1 MLTRKLGNTGKSVS
15 EVGLGCWQ
23 LGADWGEVSDTEAF
37 EILSAAVDS
46 GVTFLD
52 TADVYGDGRSERL
65 VGQFLK
71 SRSEDLFVATKVG
84 RRNYPGPYTEEILRQ
99 HINDCRA
106 RLSVDSL
113 DLVQLHCIPTDAMRD
128 GTVFDWLRSLQQE
141 GLIRHF
147 GASVESMEEALLVLE
162 QNGLTSLQIIFNVFR
177 QKPIE
182 SLFSRALEQQVGIIV
197 RLPLASGLLAGKF
210 SSETVFGENDHRHYN
225 RDGAMFNVGET
236 FAGLPFETGVGLA
249 AQLQQY
255 APAGQTMAQFAQ
267 RWILDHDAVSTV
279 ITGASRPSQAKENAA
294 VSDLATLSAETHAQL
309 AEWYKSRVH
318 SQIRGAY

>member
-99 HINDCRA
+99 HINECRA

-128 GTVFDWLRSLQQE
+128 GTVFDWLRSLQLE

-162 QNGLTSLQIIFNVFR
+162 QEGLTSLQIIFNVFR

-309 AEWYKSRVH
+309 ADWYKSKVH

>member
-1 MLTRKLGNTGKSVS
+1 
-15 EVGLGCWQ
+15 
-23 LGADWGEVSDTEAF
+23 
-37 EILSAAVDS
+37 
-46 GVTFLD
+46 
-52 TADVYGDGRSERL
+52 
-65 VGQFLK
+65 
-71 SRSEDLFVATKVG
+71 VATKVG

-99 HINDCRA
+99 HINECRA

-128 GTVFDWLRSLQQE
+128 GTVFDWLRSLQLE

-162 QNGLTSLQIIFNVFR
+162 QEGLTSLQIIFNVFR

-255 APAGQTMAQFAQ
+255 APADQTMAQFAQ

-309 AEWYKSRVH
+309 ADWYKSKVH

>member
-162 QNGLTSLQIIFNVFR
+162 QDGLTSLQIIFNVFR

>member
-162 QNGLTSLQIIFNVFR
+162 QDGLTSLQIIFNVFR
-177 QKPIE
+177 QKPSE

-255 APAGQTMAQFAQ
+255 APADQTMAQFAQ

-309 AEWYKSRVH
+309 AEWYKSEVH

>member
-162 QNGLTSLQIIFNVFR
+162 QDGLTSLQIIFNVFR

-279 ITGASRPSQAKENAA
+279 ITGASRTSQAKENAA

-309 AEWYKSRVH
+309 AEWYKSEVH